1 MNKNEIIQIQGMEYK
16 EMTKQLLN
24 KCALATLI
32 PSKVSLI
39 GIKPNLVAPVPA
51 EFGGTTHPEVVAG
64 IIEYL
69 QENGFTNFQIMEGS
83 WVGDKTEESFEVC
96 GYRMLSEQYG
106 VPLIDAQKE
115 KSMPVQCG
123 DMELQIC
130 ECAKK
135 VDFMINVPVMK
146 GHCQT
151 KITCALKNM
160 KGLLPNKEKRHF
172 HAMGLHRPI
181 AHLGLGIHQ
190 DFILVDNICGDLDF
204 EDGGNPFIMN
214 RLFAGLDPVLID
226 AYVCAELHYKP
237 EDVPYVKMAE
247 ELGVGSADL
256 TRLSIRQIG
265 EIGQQHQQRHGRQ
278 QERNDEERSDEQN
291 RDAEPLVESLA
302 VKHEEERAEH
312 DARTGVILQDD
323 DEKRDADHHA
333 HLEEVARTVDREG
346 VGAHHAGQRESRGDL
361 HEFDGL
367 QAERTEFEPRLGAV
381 HLAAEQQRAQQQRQ
395 SREIGRIG
403 EHMVEPFVEQQ
414 HHERRGPRHADPHQ
428 LLHVEVREGED
439 IGRALVVRRR
449 GDRHPPRHHD
459 QHVQQD
465 RPEVHSVKDT
475 MAVSGHTK
483 GNRCSYS

>member
-24 KCALATLI
+24 ECALATLI

-69 QENGFTNFQIMEGS
+69 QENGFTNLQIMEGS

-214 RLFAGLDPVLID
+214 RLFAGLELQDVVEEVESCSACYGYLIPALD
-226 AYVCAELHYKP
+226 RLKEEGLLQELHEKICIGQGYRGKSG
-237 EDVPYVKMAE
+237 A
-247 ELGVGSADL
+247 LGVGSCTSGFACNL
-256 TRLSIRQIG
+256 KGCPPT
-265 EIGQQHQQRHGRQ
+265 
-278 QERNDEERSDEQN
+278 DEQMYEFLKQYIAT
-291 RDAEPLVESLA
+291 RRKTEAE
-302 VKHEEERAEH
+302 K
-312 DARTGVILQDD
+312 
-323 DEKRDADHHA
+323 
-333 HLEEVARTVDREG
+333 
-346 VGAHHAGQRESRGDL
+346 
-361 HEFDGL
+361 
-367 QAERTEFEPRLGAV
+367 
-381 HLAAEQQRAQQQRQ
+381 
-395 SREIGRIG
+395 
-403 EHMVEPFVEQQ
+403 
-414 HHERRGPRHADPHQ
+414 
-428 LLHVEVREGED
+428 
-439 IGRALVVRRR
+439 
-449 GDRHPPRHHD
+449 
-459 QHVQQD
+459 
-465 RPEVHSVKDT
+465 
-475 MAVSGHTK
+475 
-483 GNRCSYS
+483 

>member
-1 MNKNEIIQIQGMEYK
+1 MNKNEIIQIQGIEYK

-69 QENGFTNFQIMEGS
+69 QENGFTNLQIMEGS

-226 AYVCAELHYKP
+226 AYVCEELHYKP

-265 EIGQQHQQRHGRQ
+265 EIGEKRVIPEKRKIVELQ
-278 QERNDEERSDEQN
+278 DAVEE
-291 RDAEPLVESLA
+291 VESCSACYGSLIYA
-302 VKHEEERAEH
+302 LDRLN
-312 DARTGVILQDD
+312 DAGYLRRGLPS
-323 DEKRDADHHA
+323 
-333 HLEEVARTVDREG
+333 VAIGQGYQNQPDGCAKIG
-346 VGAHHAGQRESRGDL
+346 VGRCTKCCNKSLAGCPPKAADIV
-361 HEFDGL
+361 EFLKENWG
-367 QAERTEFEPRLGAV
+367 
-381 HLAAEQQRAQQQRQ
+381 
-395 SREIGRIG
+395 
-403 EHMVEPFVEQQ
+403 
-414 HHERRGPRHADPHQ
+414 
-428 LLHVEVREGED
+428 
-439 IGRALVVRRR
+439 
-449 GDRHPPRHHD
+449 
-459 QHVQQD
+459 
-465 RPEVHSVKDT
+465 
-475 MAVSGHTK
+475 
-483 GNRCSYS
+483 